1 MGATSVRD
9 LRYVFVVS
17 QLGTVDADHY
27 QFVLGSPT
35 GETYLPEETGSV
47 IEVGPNF
54 ATIMTGI
61 AYGPVT
67 LTIDVLDAEPAAVGD
82 TGAWGVIEEATVNLT
97 KPAYVL
103 TLDGERVPDFQ
114 KLPIKRGL
122 HRFRVFGR
130 GRDTNAGQTVSE
142 PTEHYLVQIWKTTR
156 PQEMLRLHKTD
167 AAWDQSIVTHPKRNW
182 WDPDPAGD
190 ATLYLKYGYDQ
201 MAQWAKDEA
210 IRWGGR
216 PPSEK
221 LRSNFHAM
229 GIAGL
234 DRPLADAITRARP
247 PKLRRI
253 AAWAARRAYTTAGIA
268 EIKWIRPAL
277 TALDQGGPL
286 PHPFG
291 EHESMALYKALEDD
305 PAIDTTVTGDDVRNA
320 NVPAALLA
328 MYAISTAVKQ
338 DPLNAAFQCLDIAAK
353 TDDSDYASL
362 IRDLRRELF
371 PKLMPVDQYER
382 WI

>member
-1 MGATSVRD
+1 MIQHGIVI
-9 LRYVFVVS
+9 
-17 QLGTVDADHY
+17 ADHH
-27 QFVLGSPT
+27 QFVLGTPT

-54 ATIMTGI
+54 ATVMTGI
-61 AYGPVT
+61 ASGPVR
-67 LTIDVLDAEPAAVGD
+67 LTVDVLDSEPEAPVGIE
-82 TGAWGVIEEATVNLT
+82 GWGVIEEATVEFT
-97 KPAYVL
+97 ASAHVL
-103 TLDGERVPDFQ
+103 TLDGMKAPDFR
-114 KLPIKRGL
+114 KLPIKRGP

-130 GRDTNAGQTVSE
+130 GRDSYTGQSVTE
-142 PTEHYLVQIWKTTR
+142 PTEDYLVQVWQTTQPR
-156 PQEMLRLHKTD
+156 EMARLHKCD

-190 ATLYLKYGYDQ
+190 ATLYVKYGYDR

-216 PPSEK
+216 PPSDK
-221 LRSNFHAM
+221 LRANYYAM

-234 DRPLADAITRARP
+234 DRPLADAITRARS

-268 EIKWIRPAL
+268 EIEWIRPAL
-277 TALDQGGPL
+277 AALDRDEPL

-291 EHESMALYKALEDD
+291 EHESQALRQAFDDD
-305 PAIDTTVTGDDVRNA
+305 PAIDTTVIGNDVENA
-320 NVPAALLA
+320 EVSAALRG
-328 MYAISTAVKQ
+328 MHVVSTAVKP
-338 DPLNAAFQCLDIAAK
+338 DPLNAAFHCLDIAAK
-353 TDDSDYASL
+353 TEDSNYASL
-362 IRDLRRELF
+362 IKDLRREFF
-371 PKLMPVDQYER
+371 PKLMPVEQYKR

>member
-1 MGATSVRD
+1 MSR
-9 LRYVFVVS
+9 F
-17 QLGTVDADHY
+17 GTVVADHH
-27 QFVLGSPT
+27 QFVLGSPS
-35 GETYLPEETGSV
+35 GETYEPEETGSV
-47 IEVGPNF
+47 VEVGPNF
-54 ATIMTGI
+54 ATVMTGV

-67 LTIDVLDAEPAAVGD
+67 LTVEVLDDEPSDVVD
-82 TGAWGVIEEATVNLT
+82 TEEWGIVEEATVNFT

-103 TLDGERVPDFQ
+103 TMDGEKASDFP
-114 KLPIKRGL
+114 KLPIARGL

-130 GRDTNAGQTVSE
+130 GRDTYADAAVTE

-156 PQEMLRLHKTD
+156 PREMVRLHKID

-201 MAQWAKDEA
+201 MARWAKDEA

-221 LRSNFHAM
+221 LRSNYYAM
-229 GIAGL
+229 GLAGL
-234 DRPLADAITRARP
+234 DRPLADAITRART

-253 AAWAARRAYTTAGIA
+253 ATWAARRAYTTIGIA
-268 EIKWIRPAL
+268 EIPWISAGL
-277 TALDQGGPL
+277 TALDRGDPL

-291 EHESMALYKALEDD
+291 EHEHLALEQAFRDE
-305 PAIDTTVTGDDVRNA
+305 PTIDTTITGDAEDRK
-320 NVPAALLA
+320 VPPALRA
-328 MYAISTAVKQ
+328 ISVISTAAKT
-338 DPLNAAFQCLDIAAK
+338 DPLNAVFHCLHIAAR
-353 TDDSDYASL
+353 TDDSDYTSL
-362 IRDLRRELF
+362 IEDVRREFF
-371 PKLMPVDQYER
+371 PKLMPVEQYER

>member
-1 MGATSVRD
+1 M
-9 LRYVFVVS
+9 S
-17 QLGTVDADHY
+17 QLGTVVADHY

-54 ATIMTGI
+54 ATVMTGI
-61 AYGPVT
+61 AYGPVM
-67 LTIDVLDAEPAAVGD
+67 LTVDVLDDEPATVDD

-103 TLDGERVPDFQ
+103 TLDGEKVPDFQ

-130 GRDTNAGQTVSE
+130 GRDTHAGQTVTE
-142 PTEHYLVQIWKTTR
+142 PTEQYVVQIWKTTR
-156 PQEMLRLHKTD
+156 PQEMLRLIKTD

-253 AAWAARRAYTTAGIA
+253 AAWAARRAYTTAGLA
-268 EIKWIRPAL
+268 EIEWIRPAL
-277 TALDQGGPL
+277 TALDRGEPL
-286 PHPFG
+286 PRPFG
-291 EHESMALYKALEDD
+291 EHQSLALYKAFEDD
-305 PAIDTTVTGDDVRNA
+305 PAIDVTVTGGDVRNA

-338 DPLNAAFQCLDIAAK
+338 DSMNAAFECLDIAAK

-371 PKLMPVDQYER
+371 PRLMPVDQYER